1 MRAMHSNSPRPITT
15 AGRRKKEARGAPG
28 GTVAP
33 RAVWPHSSLRS
44 PVDPLPQRAVRSR
57 VPESVAAIPPQGFRS
72 PSNRYPLKTISKP
85 CRRLEGA
92 CQGNERG
99 VFLLGVCPS
108 QEKRPSRAATL
119 RSPVSVAARLSLL
132 AVAGGAGRRSRP
144 DAARQASLSLRRDFH
159 RREPTSAPLRAAG
172 RHRTNLGRAPRLS
185 LAARGE
191 DPRKDHAQRPFRGR
205 RRRASQR
212 TPCRATTEARQQRR
226 QS

>member
-85 CRRLEGA
+85 CRRLGGA
-92 CQGNERG
+92 CQGNERV

-119 RSPVSVAARLSLL
+119 RPPVSVAARLSLF
-132 AVAGGAGRRSRP
+132 GRCVWGWS
-144 DAARQASLSLRRDFH
+144 SES
-159 RREPTSAPLRAAG
+159 SG
-172 RHRTNLGRAPRLS
+172 CRAPSVTLPQTRLS
-185 LAARGE
+185 SPGADFRPAASRGTPPNQ
-191 DPRKDHAQRPFRGR
+191 PRPRP
-205 RRRASQR
+205 
-212 TPCRATTEARQQRR
+212 ATVTC
-226 QS
+226 S